1 MEHFNRLQQK
11 LWQKVEPRPGMK
23 LSLSTLAETQT
34 THRKKKAITT
44 QNVQTNPFILPP
56 YNTNATVT
64 LFYVV
69 TLAVCFLRLPV
80 KTSSLSDHVSKVTAN
95 NGALSKQ
102 IYAKVWTDNGGSQ
115 RLVFIKPHSCSPY
128 PQPLC
133 TQSNLCHSV
142 PQTNKCCLCFSLTP
156 LFCLYK
162 YFFFYGTDAFLFSFQ
177 TNCTVSFLSLEQ

>member
-1 MEHFNRLQQK
+1 MFRQIHSFCLNR
-11 LWQKVEPRPGMK
+11 
-23 LSLSTLAETQT
+23 
-34 THRKKKAITT
+34 
-44 QNVQTNPFILPP
+44 
-56 YNTNATVT
+56 NATMT

-80 KTSSLSDHVSKVTAN
+80 KTSSLSDQASKVTAN

-102 IYAKVWTDNGGSQ
+102 IYAKVWTDNGGYQ

-162 YFFFYGTDAFLFSFQ
+162 YFSSMAQMLFCLVSNQTAQFLFFLWNNNTHLFACLS
-177 TNCTVSFLSLEQ
+177 VFLSALCADSFIHTCPLKINQEQYLCN

>member
-1 MEHFNRLQQK
+1 MAESRAKAGNETEPVNTGRDTNNPQK
-11 LWQKVEPRPGMK
+11 KK
-23 LSLSTLAETQT
+23 LSPHKMFRQIHSFCLN
-34 THRKKKAITT
+34 R
-44 QNVQTNPFILPP
+44 
-56 YNTNATVT
+56 NATMT

-80 KTSSLSDHVSKVTAN
+80 KTSSLSDHASKVTAN

-156 LFCLYK
+156 LFCPYK

-177 TNCTVSFLSLEQ
+177 PNCTVSFLSLEQ